1 MNGMVPDLII
11 NPHCIPSRMTIGH
24 MIECLSSKLASL
36 KGEEGN
42 ATPFSGKFIF
52 LFRINLKLGK

>member
-1 MNGMVPDLII
+1 MNGIIPDLVI

-24 MIECLSSKLASL
+24 MIECLNSKLAAM

-42 ATPFSGKFIF
+42 ATPFSGKNKRVVLQFQ
-52 LFRINLKLGK
+52 GVPV